1 MTFREEVF
9 RTVESWNGFLETTN
23 NFKVVH
29 RLCKFFMTFVSS
41 PFSMNFYPFCK
52 FFVLEFLNVG
62 NLWVSHKWKPFL
74 LEVQVIV
81 NFSWINVLHVG
92 PDVDVVEN

>member
-1 MTFREEVF
+1 
-9 RTVESWNGFLETTN
+9 
-23 NFKVVH
+23 
-29 RLCKFFMTFVSS
+29 
-41 PFSMNFYPFCK
+41 MNFYPFCK